1 MRRKFMLGAIFV
13 LLLAVASI
21 TVASASADD
30 DGKIELVSKTVQE
43 VDIDLPP
50 EGEFGLGDR
59 FVFAEDLFEGGV
71 KVGEDGGEC
80 TVVRFV
86 EETQSATVQCV
97 VTVSLPK
104 GQLTVQGFITFV
116 GEDDA
121 PVSVLPVT
129 GGSGAYKTARGE
141 VKVEPGENEDRLTF
155 TLVL

>member
-21 TVASASADD
+21 TVASASAHEDV
-30 DGKIELVSKTVQE
+30 KIELVSKTVQE
-43 VDIDLPP
+43 ADIDLPP
-50 EGEFGLGDR
+50 EGEFGVGDR
-59 FVFAEDLFEGGV
+59 FVFTEDLFEGGV

-86 EETQSATVQCV
+86 EETQSVTVQCV
-97 VTVSLPK
+97 VTASLPK
-104 GQLTVQGFITFV
+104 GQLTVQGLVTFV

-121 PVSVLPVT
+121 PFVLPVT

-155 TLVL
+155 SLVF

>member
-1 MRRKFMLGAIFV
+1 MRKKLTLSAIFI

-21 TVASASADD
+21 TVASAAADD
-30 DGKIELVSKTVQE
+30 DGKIQLIAKTVQE
-43 VDIDLPP
+43 AEIDVAPT
-50 EGEFGLGDR
+50 GEFGLGDS
-59 FVFAEDLFEGGV
+59 FVFTEDLFEGSK

-80 TVVRFV
+80 TVVRFI

>member
-43 VDIDLPP
+43 ADIDVPP
-50 EGEFGLGDR
+50 TGEFGLGDS
-59 FVFAEDLFEGGV
+59 FVFAEDLFDGST

-80 TVVRFV
+80 TVVRLV
-86 EETQSATVQCV
+86 EATQSATVQCV

-104 GQLTVQGFITFV
+104 GQLTVQGLVTFV

-121 PVSVLPVT
+121 PFVLPVT

-141 VKVEPGENEDRLTF
+141 VKVEPGENEDHLTF
-155 TLVL
+155 FLVR